1 MLARAVVVVLAT
13 VSGVGAGD
21 AAADAPVEPIEP
33 LWLSPALID
42 FGTLSVGESV
52 MLSELSGRGLLLVS
66 GESQEVGVE
75 IGISSTDGSVRL
87 VDAPYAVASGGSAAF
102 DMEVTGIEVGPSDL
116 TLSVYLRGTREASI
130 TAPVTFLVVEDPGG
144 CSASGGSG
152 LGLLSILGLVGM
164 LRRRARR

>member
-1 MLARAVVVVLAT
+1 MLARSVLVLASLCGT
-13 VSGVGAGD
+13 

-42 FGTLSVGESV
+42 FGTISVGESV

-75 IGISSTDGSVRL
+75 IGISSSDGSVRL
-87 VDAPYAVASGGSAAF
+87 VDAPYAVESNSSAAF
-102 DMEVTGIEVGPSDL
+102 DMEVTGIAVGPSEL
-116 TLSVYLRGTREASI
+116 TLSVYLRGTRDATI
-130 TAPVTFLVVEDPGG
+130 TAPVTFLVVEEPGG

-152 LGLLSILGLVGM
+152 LGLLSVVGLAGV
-164 LRRRARR
+164 LRRRRAPN